1 MIHLEFE
8 NQRQRELHTHKN
20 YEVLC
25 VMSGT
30 CELVLEDE
38 VLCLKARDFIIINT
52 GQHHAYK
59 VDGQSLIGRF
69 HIPYSHV
76 MDEHDDEGKTIV
88 FLLNSQICE
97 KKLALEKVRRNLYK
111 MVDCAYKSND
121 FNDLELRR
129 YYHGFLEALLEGFA
143 YIQHEQ
149 PGADTDAQADKRICE
164 IMEYFNHNYNKNVSL
179 NDLASRLFL
188 SSAYLSKYIKQQ
200 LGMNFIDL
208 LNKTRLDH
216 ASEALVNSEDSIA
229 QIALD
234 VGFTNLASFNR
245 SFKEKYGRTPSN
257 YRKLFKGRLD
267 SGSEP
272 EAGGSPG
279 ESVPTDNEAG
289 GVGAGEMM
297 RTAGE
302 SMRASGKTMRT
313 TGETM
318 RTAGET
324 MRTAGET
331 MRTAGEALQQSR
343 QPEERVNGNDSVIY
357 EEVIVEE
364 HRYSG
369 INAMSRF
376 WNRTINI
383 GAAEELLHSDVQSH
397 VLELKNHLHF
407 RYVRFW
413 DIYSP
418 GLYLSE
424 HREGQIYNFSRLDR
438 VLDFLVENHL
448 VPHMEVANKPK
459 KLMRE
464 TRDNLLSPRKGD
476 SPFKSSD
483 MIRYFFSAL
492 MRHLIRRYGANE
504 LDKWVF
510 EYWLEEEEVDDIEW
524 RKYEKSTL
532 DVYLENFNV
541 LAETI
546 RRFGT
551 SLKVGGAGLSLRYGR
566 EGFEYMIRQWRAA
579 QQQPSFLSL
588 YVYPYEL
595 DGADISINYRVIRNN
610 YLQSTLTYARSVLA
624 REQMSVRLVV
634 SEWNMTV
641 FNRNLMNDSVYK
653 GAWLI
658 KNFFDCIGIADMIA
672 YWVGS
677 DLYAESYDMSGFI
690 SGNCGLI
697 TRDGI
702 KKPAWYA
709 FGFMNALEKF
719 IYIKSDHTIVTRGKY
734 KDWKIVC
741 HNYKDLNLRYY
752 MQAEDSITVE
762 DIETLFDDRRSL
774 RLYFELPAMDGD
786 IYRVK
791 ILRINRENGSV
802 QDEWLKMSRPDYLDA
817 DDVMFLKNRCMP
829 GVTIRTY
836 KEKENKVA
844 FSTLLEANEIQF
856 ISLECLGQ
864 GL

>member
-30 CELVLEDE
+30 CELMLEDE
-38 VLCLKARDFIIINT
+38 MLCLRARDFIIINT

-76 MDEHDDEGKTIV
+76 MDEHDEDKTIV
-88 FLLNSQICE
+88 FLLNSQTCE

-149 PGADTDAQADKRICE
+149 LGGGTDAQADKRICE
-164 IMEYFNHNYNKNVSL
+164 IMEYVNHNYNKNVSL

-234 VGFTNLASFNR
+234 VGFSNLASFNR
-245 SFKEKYGRTPSN
+245 TFKEKYGRTPSN
-257 YRKLFKGRLD
+257 YRKLFKGQLGRNP
-267 SGSEP
+267 EP
-272 EAGGSPG
+272 ETGSGGEDQQYGQAQDIMQTKAG
-279 ESVPTDNEAG
+279 
-289 GVGAGEMM
+289 
-297 RTAGE
+297 
-302 SMRASGKTMRT
+302 
-313 TGETM
+313 
-318 RTAGET
+318 
-324 MRTAGET
+324 
-331 MRTAGEALQQSR
+331 ALQQPP
-343 QPEERVNGNDSVIY
+343 QPDHNTHDSVIY

-369 INAMSRF
+369 INAMPRF

-383 GAAEELLHSDVQSH
+383 GAAEELLHSDVQAH
-397 VLELKNHLHF
+397 VLELKNQLHF

-418 GLYLSE
+418 GLYLSD
-424 HREGQIYNFSRLDR
+424 HQAGQIYNFSRLDR

-492 MRHLIRRYGANE
+492 MRHLIRRYGASE

-510 EYWLEEEEVDDIEW
+510 EYWLEEEEVNDIEW
-524 RKYEKSTL
+524 NRYETSAL
-532 DVYLENFNV
+532 DAYLENFNV

-551 SLKVGGAGLSLRYGR
+551 SLKVGGAGLSLRYGK
-566 EGFEYMIRQWRAA
+566 EGFEYMIRQWRTLE
-579 QQQPSFLSL
+579 QRPSFLSL

-595 DGADISINYRVIRNN
+595 EGADISINYRVMRNN
-610 YLQSTLTYARSVLA
+610 YLQSTLTYARRVLA
-624 REQMSVRLVV
+624 REQLSVRLVV

-658 KNFFDCIGIADMIA
+658 KNFFDCIGIVDVLA

-719 IYIKSDHTIVTRGKY
+719 IYSKSDHTVVTRGKY

-741 HNYKDLNLRYY
+741 HNYKDLNFRYY
-752 MQAEDSITVE
+752 MQAEDSVTVD
-762 DIETLFDDRRSL
+762 DIETLFDDKRSL
-774 RLYFELPAMDGD
+774 RLYFELPAMAGD

-836 KEKENKVA
+836 KEKEQKVA